1 MLLDLVH
8 VLQEVSVFFFEFHHG
23 VCELFI
29 NFRQGI
35 QFPFIESIETV
46 HSGVAIGELAHE
58 TGHAVV
64 VSLIKVRILDIVET
78 LHLH

>member
-1 MLLDLVH
+1 M
-8 VLQEVSVFFFEFHHG
+8 
-23 VCELFI
+23 
-29 NFRQGI
+29 
-35 QFPFIESIETV
+35 FIESIETV
-46 HSGVAIGELAHE
+46 HSAVAIGELAHE